1 MSNVTNLLRDFK
13 TPTIPKLAE
22 TKLVTEP
29 QVLTTPRSSLHTQH
43 VHHRVVRVHARTGEV
58 QHGVVQVLGQVRGQ
72 NLGENVSVSELI
84 RYETV

>member
-1 MSNVTNLLRDFK
+1 MSQISLRDFK

-43 VHHRVVRVHARTGEV
+43 VHHHRVVPVHARTGEV

-84 RYETV
+84 RYKTV